1 MSGPSLLRRR
11 KRRRRRLLLGQGSIL
26 LNLIL
31 LYWTYWCRFE
41 KLVERSSLL
50 HFSCW
55 YSELFDSRLSR
66 LSEHFEASESISPIR
81 SISLAFGLS
90 SLLPPV
96 RVCHCA
102 CHLRSFLSSSD
113 YPLITICAF
122 PVCSFPH
129 LSATFLSVSSG
140 CWPYTCPLSLPTSG
154 AVWSAT
160 TLSNFFDRT
169 MSSSIALLSF
179 PVYPLFSIIAFSV
192 CSFPHLSAISL
203 SVLSGLLAAESPHTA
218 PLPM

>member
-1 MSGPSLLRRR
+1 MSGQSLLRRR

-26 LNLIL
+26 LNLNIVVV
-31 LYWTYWCRFE
+31 WTCWCRFE
-41 KLVERSSLL
+41 KPVERSSLL

-55 YSELFDSRLSR
+55 YSKLFESR

-81 SISLAFGLS
+81 FINLAFGLS

-96 RVCHCA
+96 RVSLCLPSSIFPH
-102 CHLRSFLSSSD
+102 LSSSD

-140 CWPYTCPLSLPTSG
+140 CWPYICPLSLPRQG
-154 AVWSAT
+154 P
-160 TLSNFFDRT
+160 FGR
-169 MSSSIALLSF
+169 
-179 PVYPLFSIIAFSV
+179 
-192 CSFPHLSAISL
+192 
-203 SVLSGLLAAESPHTA
+203 
-218 PLPM
+218 

>member
-55 YSELFDSRLSR
+55 YSKLFESRLSR

-81 SISLAFGLS
+81 SISLAFDLS

-96 RVCHCA
+96 RVCHYA

-122 PVCSFPH
+122 PLCSFPHVH
-129 LSATFLSVSSG
+129 LSATFLSVSSS
-140 CWPYTCPLSLPTSG
+140 CWPYICPLSLPTSG
-154 AVWSAT
+154 AVWSN
-160 TLSNFFDRT
+160 TLSNFIDRI
-169 MSSSIALLSF
+169 MSSSSSPFVSRL
-179 PVYPLFSIIAFSV
+179 SII
-192 CSFPHLSAISL
+192 
-203 SVLSGLLAAESPHTA
+203 
-218 PLPM
+218 